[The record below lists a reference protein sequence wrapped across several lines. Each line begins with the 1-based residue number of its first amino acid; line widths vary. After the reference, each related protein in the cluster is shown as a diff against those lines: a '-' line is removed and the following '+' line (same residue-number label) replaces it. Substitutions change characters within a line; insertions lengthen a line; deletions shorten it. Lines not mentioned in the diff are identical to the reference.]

1 MAIYPDRR
9 GRVWGSR
16 YLSAHRLKFKSLHDS
31 LPLSHDRCSQHPHPS
46 AMRHIPAKQ
55 MGQMRFRLLVFLAFE
70 ILCGACT
77 HAQEVSDST
86 RVLRRGANLVLVPT
100 LIKTRSGAPVFGLTA
115 NDFIL
120 TDDGIEQKISLEENT
135 DSQPLALVIVV
146 QTGGAGGRRLDS
158 YRRLG
163 PLLDSMVGA
172 VPHRVAVVGF
182 DSEPHIEAEFT
193 PDLNNVAG
201 VMANLQPGDG
211 GAAILDSLGFAV
223 DLLRK
228 QPTSYRRAI
237 LSISE
242 TLDHGSQ
249 SKLEDALRAIDDT
262 NTTIYTLGFST
273 TKADMKQD
281 ADEFNSDLTPAPTH
295 GCLAKDQ
302 SNGSDTHPVQV
313 PDGKG
318 NNRAMQTFDCLSL
331 LAPPLFAAKMAAMAA
346 LDGMHR
352 NVPESVARLTGGE
365 YFKFENTR
373 SLERG
378 LITISNQIPNSYA
391 LSFSPQ
397 ADSPGLHAIDVRLKD
412 RTGLHV
418 DARKSYWADSSRA
431 PD

>member
-1 MAIYPDRR
+1 M
-9 GRVWGSR
+9 GHT
-16 YLSAHRLKFKSLHDS
+16 SAK
-31 LPLSHDRCSQHPHPS
+31 P
-46 AMRHIPAKQ
+46 IWQ
-55 MGQMRFRLLVFLAFE
+55 MKIHLLVFLAFE
-70 ILCGACT
+70 VLCGACMY
-77 HAQEVSDST
+77 AQDVSDST
-86 RVLRRGANLVLVPT
+86 PVLRRGANLVLVPT
-100 LIKTRSGAPVFGLTA
+100 MIKTSRGEPVFGLTA

-120 TDDGIEQKISLEENT
+120 TDDGIEQKLSLEENT

-163 PLLDSMVGA
+163 PLLDSIVGA

-182 DSEPHIEAEFT
+182 DSEPHIEAGFT
-193 PDLNNVAG
+193 PDLNNVAE
-201 VMANLQPGDG
+201 VMANLQPGNG

-242 TLDHGSQ
+242 TLDHGSRG
-249 SKLEDALRAIDDT
+249 KLEDALRAIDDT
-262 NTTIYTLGFST
+262 NTTIYSLGFST
-273 TKADMKQD
+273 TKADMQHE
-281 ADEFNSDLTPAPTH
+281 ADEFNSDLTPAPQH
-295 GCLAKDQ
+295 GCFARDQ
-302 SNGSDTHPVQV
+302 SNGSETHPVQV

-318 NNRAMQTFDCLSL
+318 NNRAMQTFDCLTL
-331 LAPPLFAAKMAAMAA
+331 LAPPLRAAKMATMAA

-352 NVPESVARLTGGE
+352 NVPQTVAQLTGGE

-373 SLERG
+373 GLERG
-378 LITISNQIPNSYA
+378 LITISNQVPNRYA
-391 LSFSPQ
+391 LSFSPS

-412 RTGLHV
+412 RAGLHV
-418 DARKSYWADSSRA
+418 DARKGYWADSSRT

>member
-1 MAIYPDRR
+1 M
-9 GRVWGSR
+9 R
-16 YLSAHRLKFKSLHDS
+16 YISAR
-31 LPLSHDRCSQHPHPS
+31 
-46 AMRHIPAKQ
+46 Q
-55 MGQMRFRLLVFLAFE
+55 MGQMKFGLLVFLAFE
-70 ILCGACT
+70 ILCGAWT
-77 HAQEVSDST
+77 HAQHVSDST
-86 RVLRRGANLVLVPT
+86 PVLRRGANLVLVPT
-100 LIKTRSGAPVFGLTA
+100 LIRTSSGEPVFGLTA

-120 TDDGIEQKISLEENT
+120 TDDGIEQKISLEEDT
-135 DSQPLALVIVV
+135 DRQPLALVIVV

-163 PLLDSMVGA
+163 PLLDSIVGA
-172 VPHRVAVVGF
+172 VPHHVAVVGF

-201 VMANLQPGDG
+201 VMANLQPGNG

-249 SKLEDALRAIDDT
+249 GKLDDALRAIDDT
-262 NTTIYTLGFST
+262 NTTIYSLGFST
-273 TKADMKQD
+273 TKADMKHQ
-281 ADEFNSDLTPAPTH
+281 ADEFNSDLTPAPAH

-331 LAPPLFAAKMAAMAA
+331 LAPPLRAAEMAAMAA

-352 NVPESVARLTGGE
+352 NVPKIVAQLTGGE

-378 LITISNQIPNSYA
+378 LIMISNQVPNRYA

-418 DARKSYWADSSRA
+418 DARKSYWADSAKA

>member
-1 MAIYPDRR
+1 
-9 GRVWGSR
+9 
-16 YLSAHRLKFKSLHDS
+16 
-31 LPLSHDRCSQHPHPS
+31 
-46 AMRHIPAKQ
+46 MRHIPAKQ
-55 MGQMRFRLLVFLAFE
+55 MGQMTFRLLVFLAFE

-86 RVLRRGANLVLVPT
+86 RVLHRGANLVLVPT
-100 LIKTRSGAPVFGLTA
+100 LIKTSSGEPVFGLTA

-163 PLLDSMVGA
+163 PLLDSIVGA
-172 VPHRVAVVGF
+172 VPHHVAVVGF

-223 DLLRK
+223 DLLRE
-228 QPTSYRRAI
+228 QPASYRRAI

-242 TLDHGSQ
+242 TLDHSSQ
-249 SKLEDALRAIDDT
+249 SKLKDALRVIGDT
-262 NTTIYTLGFST
+262 NTTIYSLGFST
-273 TKADMKQD
+273 TKADMKHD
-281 ADEFNSDLTPAPTH
+281 ADQFNSDITPAPTH

-318 NNRAMQTFDCLSL
+318 NNRAMQTFNCLSL

-378 LITISNQIPNSYA
+378 LITLSNQIPNSYA

-397 ADSPGLHAIDVRLKD
+397 PDSPGLHAIDVRLKD
-412 RTGLHV
+412 RTDLHL
-418 DARKSYWADSSRA
+418 DARKSYWADESPGLVR
-431 PD
+431 

>member
-1 MAIYPDRR
+1 MPM
-9 GRVWGSR
+9 
-16 YLSAHRLKFKSLHDS
+16 K
-31 LPLSHDRCSQHPHPS
+31 
-46 AMRHIPAKQ
+46 
-55 MGQMRFRLLVFLAFE
+55 FRLLVFLAFE
-70 ILCGACT
+70 VLCGACT
-77 HAQEVSDST
+77 HAQNVSDST
-86 RVLRRGANLVLVPT
+86 PVLGRGANLVFVPT
-100 LIKTRSGAPVFGLTA
+100 MIKTSRGEPVFGLTA
-115 NDFIL
+115 NDFVL
-120 TDDGIEQKISLEENT
+120 TDDGIERKISLEENT
-135 DSQPLALVIVV
+135 GSQPLAMVIVV

-163 PLLDSMVGA
+163 PLLDSMVGG

-182 DSEPHIEAEFT
+182 DSEPHIESEFT
-193 PDLNNVAG
+193 PDLNRVAG
-201 VMANLQPGDG
+201 VMANLEPGDG

-223 DLLRK
+223 GLLRS

-249 SKLEDALRAIDDT
+249 SKFEDALRAIGDT
-262 NTTIYTLGFST
+262 NTTIYSLGFST
-273 TKADMKQD
+273 TKADMTHD

-331 LAPPLFAAKMAAMAA
+331 LAPPLLAAKMATMAA

-365 YFKFENTR
+365 YFKFENRR

-378 LITISNQIPNSYA
+378 LITLSNQIPNSYV

-397 ADSPGLHAIDVRLKD
+397 GDGPGLHAIDVRLKD

-418 DARKSYWADSSRA
+418 DARKSYWADSSKA
-431 PD
+431 PN

>member
-1 MAIYPDRR
+1 
-9 GRVWGSR
+9 
-16 YLSAHRLKFKSLHDS
+16 
-31 LPLSHDRCSQHPHPS
+31 
-46 AMRHIPAKQ
+46 MRPISAKQ
-55 MGQMRFRLLVFLAFE
+55 MGQMKFRLLVFLAFE

-77 HAQEVSDST
+77 HAQDVSDSPP
-86 RVLRRGANLVLVPT
+86 VLRRGANLVLVPT
-100 LIKTRSGAPVFGLTA
+100 LIKTSSGEPVFGLTA

-158 YRRLG
+158 YRNLG
-163 PLLDSMVGA
+163 PLLDSIVGG
-172 VPHRVAVVGF
+172 VPHRVAVVKF

-193 PDLNNVAG
+193 PDLNNVAE
-201 VMANLQPGDG
+201 VMANLQPGNG

-249 SKLEDALRAIDDT
+249 GKLEYALRAIGDT
-262 NTTIYTLGFST
+262 NTTIYSLGFST
-273 TKADMKQD
+273 TKADMKHEE
-281 ADEFNSDLTPAPTH
+281 DEFNSDLTPAPEH
-295 GCLAKDQ
+295 GCFAKDQ
-302 SNGSDTHPVQV
+302 SNGSETHPVQV

-318 NNRAMQTFDCLSL
+318 NNRAMQTFDCISL
-331 LAPPLFAAKMAAMAA
+331 LAPPLRAAKVATMAA

-352 NVPESVARLTGGE
+352 NVPKTVAQLTGGE
-365 YFKFENTR
+365 YFNFENTR

-378 LITISNQIPNSYA
+378 LIAISNQVPNRYA
-391 LSFSPQ
+391 LSFSPP

-412 RTGLHV
+412 RTGLRV
-418 DARKSYWADSSRA
+418 DARKSYWADSSNA
-431 PD
+431 LD

>member
-1 MAIYPDRR
+1 MAVYPDSR

-31 LPLSHDRCSQHPHPS
+31 LPLSHDRCGHHPHPS
-46 AMRHIPAKQ
+46 PMRHIPAKQ
-55 MGQMRFRLLVFLAFE
+55 MGQMTFRLLVFLAFE

-86 RVLRRGANLVLVPT
+86 RVLHRGANLVLVPT
-100 LIKTRSGAPVFGLTA
+100 LIKTSSGEPVFGLTA

-146 QTGGAGGRRLDS
+146 QAGGAGGRRLDS

-172 VPHRVAVVGF
+172 VPHLVAVVGF
-182 DSEPHIEAEFT
+182 DSEPHIEGEFT
-193 PDLNNVAG
+193 PDLNKIG
-201 VMANLQPGDG
+201 EVMANLRPGNG
-211 GAAILDSLGFAV
+211 GAALLDSLGFAV

-228 QPTSYRRAI
+228 QPASYRRAI

-249 SKLEDALRAIDDT
+249 GKLEYALRAIDDT
-262 NTTIYTLGFST
+262 NKTIYSFGFST
-273 TKADMKQD
+273 TKTDMKHD
-281 ADEFNSDLTPAPTH
+281 ADEFNSDLTPAPEH

-378 LITISNQIPNSYA
+378 LITLSNQIPNSYV

-397 ADSPGLHAIDVRLKD
+397 GDGPGLHAIDVRLKD

-418 DARKSYWADSSRA
+418 DARKSYWADSSKA
-431 PD
+431 PN

>member
-1 MAIYPDRR
+1 M
-9 GRVWGSR
+9 
-16 YLSAHRLKFKSLHDS
+16 K
-31 LPLSHDRCSQHPHPS
+31 
-46 AMRHIPAKQ
+46 
-55 MGQMRFRLLVFLAFE
+55 FRLLVFLVFE
-70 ILCGACT
+70 VLCGACT
-77 HAQEVSDST
+77 HAQDVSDST
-86 RVLRRGANLVLVPT
+86 PILRRGANLVLVPT
-100 LIKTRSGAPVFGLTA
+100 LIKTSSGEPVFGLTT
-115 NDFIL
+115 NDFVL
-120 TDDGIEQKISLEENT
+120 TDDGVEQKISLEEHIE
-135 DSQPLALVIVV
+135 SQPLALVIVV

-163 PLLDSMVGA
+163 PLLDAVIGA

-193 PDLNNVAG
+193 PDLNDIGG
-201 VMANLQPGDG
+201 VMAELQPGDG
-211 GAAILDSLGFAV
+211 GAAILDSLAFAV

-228 QPTSYRRAI
+228 QPTNYRRAI

-249 SKLEDALRAIDDT
+249 SKLEDALRAIGDT
-262 NTTIYTLGFST
+262 NTTIYSLGFST
-273 TKADMKQD
+273 TKADMKHD
-281 ADEFNSDLTPAPTH
+281 ADEFNSDLTPAPAH

-302 SNGSDTHPVQV
+302 SNGSETHPVQV

-318 NNRAMQTFDCLSL
+318 NNRAMQTLDCLSL
-331 LAPPLFAAKMAAMAA
+331 LAPPLLAAKMAAMAA

-378 LITISNQIPNSYA
+378 LITLSNQIPNSYT

-397 ADSPGLHAIDVRLKD
+397 ADSPGFHAIDVRLKQ

-418 DARKSYWADSSRA
+418 DARRGYWAESSKA
-431 PD
+431 AD

>member
-1 MAIYPDRR
+1 MAVY
-9 GRVWGSR
+9 
-16 YLSAHRLKFKSLHDS
+16 
-31 LPLSHDRCSQHPHPS
+31 LPLV
-46 AMRHIPAKQ
+46 
-55 MGQMRFRLLVFLAFE
+55 VFLAFE
-70 ILCGACT
+70 ILCACT
-77 HAQEVSDST
+77 HSQEVPDST
-86 RVLRRGANLVLVPT
+86 SVLRRGANLVLVPT
-100 LIKTRSGAPVFGLTA
+100 LIKTRSGEPVFGLTV

-158 YRRLG
+158 YRSLG

-228 QPTSYRRAI
+228 QPTNYRRAI

-242 TLDHGSQ
+242 TLDHGSEG
-249 SKLEDALRAIDDT
+249 KLEDALRAIDDT
-262 NTTIYTLGFST
+262 NTTIYSLGFST
-273 TKADMKQD
+273 TKADMKHD
-281 ADEFNSDLTPAPTH
+281 ADEFNSDYTPAPTH
-295 GCLAKDQ
+295 GCFAKDQ
-302 SNGSDTHPVQV
+302 SNGSETHPVQV
-313 PDGKG
+313 PDGNR
-318 NNRAMQTFDCLSL
+318 NNRVMQTFDCLSL
-331 LAPPLFAAKMAAMAA
+331 LAPPLWAAKMATMAA
-346 LDGMHR
+346 LDGMRR

-365 YFKFENTR
+365 YFKFENAR

-378 LITISNQIPNSYA
+378 LIAISNRIPNSYA

-412 RTGLHV
+412 RTGLVV
-418 DARKSYWADSSRA
+418 DARRSYWADSSKA

>member
-1 MAIYPDRR
+1 MQR
-9 GRVWGSR
+9 
-16 YLSAHRLKFKSLHDS
+16 
-31 LPLSHDRCSQHPHPS
+31 
-46 AMRHIPAKQ
+46 IPAKQ
-55 MGQMRFRLLVFLAFE
+55 TGQMRFHLLVFLALE
-70 ILCGACT
+70 VLCSACT
-77 HAQEVSDST
+77 HTQELSDST

-100 LIKTRSGAPVFGLTA
+100 LIKTSRGEPVLGLTA

-120 TDDGIEQKISLEENT
+120 TDDGVEQKISLEENT

-172 VPHRVAVVGF
+172 VPHLVALVGF
-182 DSEPHIEAEFT
+182 DSGPHIEADFT

-201 VMANLQPGDG
+201 GMAKLQPGDG
-211 GAAILDSLGFAV
+211 GAAILDSLVFAV

-237 LSISE
+237 LSLSE

-262 NTTIYTLGFST
+262 NTTIYSLGFST
-273 TKADMKQD
+273 AKADMKHD
-281 ADEFNSDLTPAPTH
+281 AEEFNSDLTPAPSH

-331 LAPPLFAAKMAAMAA
+331 LAPPLLAAKMAAMAA
-346 LDGMHR
+346 LDGIHR
-352 NVPESVARLTGGE
+352 NVPEGVARLTGGE

-378 LITISNQIPNSYA
+378 LITISNQIPNRYA

-397 ADSPGLHAIDVRLKD
+397 MDSPGLHAIDVRLKD

-418 DARKSYWADSSRA
+418 DARRSYWADSFKI

>member
-1 MAIYPDRR
+1 MVIPDRR
-9 GRVWGSR
+9 GKVWGSR
-16 YLSAHRLKFKSLHDS
+16 YLSAHRLKFKSLCDA
-31 LPLSHDRCSQHPHPS
+31 LPPSHDTCSRPRHPS
-46 AMRHIPAKQ
+46 PMRHISAKQ
-55 MGQMRFRLLVFLAFE
+55 MGQMSFRLLVFLAFE
-70 ILCGACT
+70 VLCGACT
-77 HAQEVSDST
+77 HAQDVSNST
-86 RVLRRGANLVLVPT
+86 PVLRRGANLVLVPT
-100 LIKTRSGAPVFGLTA
+100 LIKTSSGEPVFGLTA

-120 TDDGIEQKISLEENT
+120 TDDGIEQNISLEENT

-163 PLLDSMVGA
+163 LLLDSMAGA

-228 QPTSYRRAI
+228 QPTGYRRAI

-262 NTTIYTLGFST
+262 NTTIYSLGFST
-273 TKADMKQD
+273 TKADMQHD

-352 NVPESVARLTGGE
+352 NVPETVARLTGGE

-378 LITISNQIPNSYA
+378 LITISNQIPNSYV

-397 ADSPGLHAIDVRLKD
+397 ADSPGLHAIDVRLRD

-418 DARKSYWADSSRA
+418 DARKSYWADSRTI
-431 PD
+431 D

>member
-1 MAIYPDRR
+1 M
-9 GRVWGSR
+9 
-16 YLSAHRLKFKSLHDS
+16 RLISV
-31 LPLSHDRCSQHPHPS
+31 R
-46 AMRHIPAKQ
+46 Q
-55 MGQMRFRLLVFLAFE
+55 MGQMKFRLLVLLAFQV
-70 ILCGACT
+70 LYGACT
-77 HAQEVSDST
+77 QAQDVSDPT
-86 RVLRRGANLVLVPT
+86 PVLRRGSNLVLVPT
-100 LIKTRSGAPVFGLTA
+100 LVKTGSGEPVFGLTA
-115 NDFIL
+115 DNFIL
-120 TDDGIEQKISLEENT
+120 TDDGIEQKIALEENT

-158 YRRLG
+158 YRTLG
-163 PLLDSMVGA
+163 PLLDSIAGA

-182 DSEPHIEAEFT
+182 DSEPHIEADFT
-193 PDLNNVAG
+193 PELNNVAG

-211 GAAILDSLGFAV
+211 GAAILDSLRFAV
-223 DLLRK
+223 DLLRN

-237 LSISE
+237 LSLSE

-249 SKLEDALRAIDDT
+249 STLEDALRAIDNT
-262 NTTIYTLGFST
+262 NTTIYSLGFST
-273 TKADMKQD
+273 TKADMKHD

-295 GCLAKDQ
+295 GCFAKDQ

-318 NNRAMQTFDCLSL
+318 NNRAMQMFNCLSL
-331 LAPPLFAAKMAAMAA
+331 LAPPLLAAEMATMAA
-346 LDGMHR
+346 LDGIHR

-378 LITISNQIPNSYA
+378 LITLSNQIPNGYA

-412 RTGLHV
+412 RTDLHV
-418 DARKSYWADSSRA
+418 DARRSYWADSSKA

>member
-1 MAIYPDRR
+1 MKL
-9 GRVWGSR
+9 RV
-16 YLSAHRLKFKSLHDS
+16 
-31 LPLSHDRCSQHPHPS
+31 
-46 AMRHIPAKQ
+46 
-55 MGQMRFRLLVFLAFE
+55 LVFLVFGV
-70 ILCGACT
+70 LYGVCT
-77 HAQEVSDST
+77 HAQDVSNST
-86 RVLRRGANLVLVPT
+86 PIVRRGANLVLVPT
-100 LIKTRSGAPVFGLTA
+100 LIKTSSGEPVFGLTA
-115 NDFIL
+115 KDFIL

-135 DSQPLALVIVV
+135 EGQPLALVIVV

-163 PLLDSMVGA
+163 PLLDAVVGA
-172 VPHRVAVVGF
+172 VPHRVAIVGF
-182 DSEPHIEAEFT
+182 DSEPHIEAGFT
-193 PDLNNVAG
+193 PDLNHIAG
-201 VMANLQPGDG
+201 VMADLQPGDG
-211 GAAILDSLGFAV
+211 GAAILDSLGLAV

-249 SKLEDALRAIDDT
+249 SKLEDALRAIGDT
-262 NTTIYTLGFST
+262 NTTIYSLGFST
-273 TKADMKQD
+273 TKADMKHD
-281 ADEFNSDLTPAPTH
+281 ADEFNSDYTPTPTH

-331 LAPPLFAAKMAAMAA
+331 LAPPLLAAKMAAMAA

-365 YFKFENTR
+365 YFNFENTR
-373 SLERG
+373 SLEHG
-378 LITISNQIPNSYA
+378 LITLSNQIPNSYI

-397 ADSPGLHAIDVRLKD
+397 ADSQGLHAINVRLKD

-418 DARKSYWADSSRA
+418 DARKSYWADSSNA
-431 PD
+431 PN

>member
-1 MAIYPDRR
+1 MAVYPDS
-9 GRVWGSR
+9 GGKVWGTR
-16 YLSAHRLKFKSLHDS
+16 YLFAHRINLESLHDS
-31 LPLSHDRCSQHPHPS
+31 LRPGHDRFSQRSYHPP
-46 AMRHIPAKQ
+46 RPRTLAKQ
-55 MGQMRFRLLVFLAFE
+55 MALMRFRLLVFLAFE
-70 ILCGACT
+70 VLCGACT

-86 RVLRRGANLVLVPT
+86 PVLRRSANLVLVPT
-100 LIKTRSGAPVFGLTA
+100 LVKTGRGEPVFGLA
-115 NDFIL
+115 ADDFLL
-120 TDDGIEQKISLEENT
+120 TDDGVEQKISLEENT

-158 YRRLG
+158 YRNLG
-163 PLLDSMVGA
+163 PLLDSMIGG

-182 DSEPHIEAEFT
+182 DSEPHLEAEFS
-193 PDLNNVAG
+193 PDLNKIVD
-201 VMANLQPGDG
+201 VMANLQPGNG

-228 QPTSYRRAI
+228 EPTSSRRAI
-237 LSISE
+237 LSMSE

-249 SKLEDALRAIDDT
+249 GRLEDALRAIDDT
-262 NTTIYTLGFST
+262 NTTIYSLGFST
-273 TKADMKQD
+273 TKADMQHD
-281 ADEFNSDLTPAPTH
+281 EDEFNSDLTPAPTH

-331 LAPPLFAAKMAAMAA
+331 LVPPLFVAKMATMAA

-352 NVPESVARLTGGE
+352 NVPETVARLTGGE

-378 LITISNQIPNSYA
+378 LITISNQIPNGYV
-391 LSFSPQ
+391 LSFSAP

-412 RTGLHV
+412 RSGLHV
-418 DARKSYWADSSRA
+418 DARKSYWADSSKP

>member
-1 MAIYPDRR
+1 M
-9 GRVWGSR
+9 S
-16 YLSAHRLKFKSLHDS
+16 
-31 LPLSHDRCSQHPHPS
+31 
-46 AMRHIPAKQ
+46 AKQ
-55 MGQMRFRLLVFLAFE
+55 LGQMKSRLFVFLAFE
-70 ILCGACT
+70 ILCGICT
-77 HAQEVSDST
+77 HPQDVSDSNHI
-86 RVLRRGANLVLVPT
+86 LRRGANLVLVPT
-100 LIKTRSGAPVFGLTA
+100 LVKTSNGEPVFGLTA
-115 NDFIL
+115 DNFIL

-163 PLLDSMVGA
+163 PLLDSVVGA

-193 PDLNNVAG
+193 PDLNNVAE
-201 VMANLQPGDG
+201 VMANLQPGNG

-223 DLLRK
+223 DLLRN

-237 LSISE
+237 LSLSE

-262 NTTIYTLGFST
+262 NTTIYSLGFST
-273 TKADMKQD
+273 TKADMQHD
-281 ADEFNSDLTPAPTH
+281 QEEFNSDLTPAPTH
-295 GCLAKDQ
+295 GCFAKDQ

-318 NNRAMQTFDCLSL
+318 NNRAMQTFNCLSL
-331 LAPPLFAAKMAAMAA
+331 LAPPLFIAEMATMAA
-346 LDGMHR
+346 LDSMHR

-412 RTGLHV
+412 RTDLHV
-418 DARKSYWADSSRA
+418 DARKSYWADSSKS

>member
-1 MAIYPDRR
+1 MT
-9 GRVWGSR
+9 
-16 YLSAHRLKFKSLHDS
+16 
-31 LPLSHDRCSQHPHPS
+31 
-46 AMRHIPAKQ
+46 
-55 MGQMRFRLLVFLAFE
+55 FRLLACLAFQA
-70 ILCGACT
+70 LCGVCM
-77 HAQEVSDST
+77 HAQDSSDPT
-86 RVLRRGANLVLVPT
+86 PVLRRGSNLVLVPT
-100 LIKTRSGAPVFGLTA
+100 LVKTSKGEPVFGLTA

-120 TDDGIEQKISLEENT
+120 TDDGIEQRVSLEEHT
-135 DSQPLALVIVV
+135 DGQPLALVIVV

-172 VPHRVAVVGF
+172 VPHHVAVVGF

-193 PDLNNVAG
+193 PDLNSIAG
-201 VMANLQPGDG
+201 VLAKLQPGNG
-211 GAAILDSLGFAV
+211 EAAILDSLGFAV
-223 DLLRK
+223 DLVRK
-228 QPTSYRRAI
+228 QPTNYRRAI

-262 NTTIYTLGFST
+262 NTTIYSLGFST
-273 TKADMKQD
+273 TKADMQHD

-318 NNRAMQTFDCLSL
+318 NNRAMQTFNCLTL
-331 LAPPLFAAKMAAMAA
+331 LAPPLFAAKMATMAA
-346 LDGMHR
+346 LDGIHR
-352 NVPESVARLTGGE
+352 NVPKSVARLTGGE
-365 YFKFENTR
+365 YYKFENER
-373 SLERG
+373 SLDRG

-397 ADSPGLHAIDVRLKD
+397 VDSPGLHAIDVRLKD
-412 RTGLHV
+412 RTDLHV
-418 DARKSYWADSSRA
+418 DARRSYWADNSKA
-431 PD
+431 PNEVRQLP

>member
-1 MAIYPDRR
+1 
-9 GRVWGSR
+9 
-16 YLSAHRLKFKSLHDS
+16 
-31 LPLSHDRCSQHPHPS
+31 
-46 AMRHIPAKQ
+46 
-55 MGQMRFRLLVFLAFE
+55 LLVCLTFQV
-70 ILCGACT
+70 LCGVWA
-77 HAQEVSDST
+77 HAQDTSDPIPILGRDS
-86 RVLRRGANLVLVPT
+86 NLVLVPT
-100 LIKTRSGAPVFGLTA
+100 LVKTSSGEPVFGLTA
-115 NDFIL
+115 DNFVL
-120 TDDGIEQKISLEENT
+120 TDNGIEQRIVLEENT
-135 DSQPLALVIVV
+135 DSQPLSLVIVV

-163 PLLDSMVGA
+163 PLLDSIVGA

-193 PDLNNVAG
+193 PDLNSVAG

-211 GAAILDSLGFAV
+211 GAAILDSLGFAI

-228 QPTSYRRAI
+228 QPISYRRAI

-262 NTTIYTLGFST
+262 NTTIYSLGFST
-273 TKADMKQD
+273 TKADMKHD

-313 PDGKG
+313 PDGNG

-346 LDGMHR
+346 LDGMRR

-373 SLERG
+373 SLEHG

-391 LSFSPQ
+391 LSFSPH
-397 ADSPGLHAIDVRLKD
+397 ADSPGLHAINVRLKD
-412 RTGLHV
+412 RNGLHV
-418 DARKSYWADSSRA
+418 EARRSYWAGETRDRQDN
-431 PD
+431 PQ

>member
-1 MAIYPDRR
+1 M
-9 GRVWGSR
+9 
-16 YLSAHRLKFKSLHDS
+16 LEC
-31 LPLSHDRCSQHPHPS
+31 HDRYRQHSPAS
-46 AMRHIPAKQ
+46 AMPHISAKQ
-55 MGQMRFRLLVFLAFE
+55 MGQMKLRLLVLLAVQV
-70 ILCGACT
+70 LCGACL
-77 HAQEVSDST
+77 HAQDVSDPT
-86 RVLRRGANLVLVPT
+86 LVLRRGSNLVLVPT
-100 LIKTRSGAPVFGLTA
+100 LVKTGSGEPVFGLTA
-115 NDFIL
+115 DDFIL
-120 TDDGIEQKISLEENT
+120 TDDGIEQKLTLEEDT

-146 QTGGAGGRRLDS
+146 QIGGAGGRRLDS

-172 VPHRVAVVGF
+172 VPHRVALVGF

-193 PDLNNVAG
+193 PDLDNVAR
-201 VMANLQPGDG
+201 VMENLLPGDG
-211 GAAILDSLGFAV
+211 GAAILDSLRFAV

-228 QPTSYRRAI
+228 QPTGYRRAI
-237 LSISE
+237 LSFSE

-262 NTTIYTLGFST
+262 NTTIYSLGFST
-273 TKADMKQD
+273 TKADMQHD

-302 SNGSDTHPVQV
+302 SNGSDTHPVEV

-318 NNRAMQTFDCLSL
+318 NNRAMQTFNCLTL
-331 LAPPLFAAKMAAMAA
+331 LAPPLFAAKMATMAA
-346 LDGMHR
+346 LDGIHR
-352 NVPESVARLTGGE
+352 NVPESVAVLTGGE
-365 YFKFENTR
+365 YFRFENRRT
-373 SLERG
+373 LERG
-378 LITISNQIPNSYA
+378 LITLSNQIPNSYA

-418 DARKSYWADSSRA
+418 DARRSYWADSSKA

>member
-1 MAIYPDRR
+1 
-9 GRVWGSR
+9 
-16 YLSAHRLKFKSLHDS
+16 
-31 LPLSHDRCSQHPHPS
+31 
-46 AMRHIPAKQ
+46 MRHISAKP
-55 MGQMRFRLLVFLAFE
+55 MGQMKFHLLVFLVFDV
-70 ILCGACT
+70 LCGACT
-77 HAQEVSDST
+77 YAQDVSDST
-86 RVLRRGANLVLVPT
+86 PVLRRGANLVMVPT
-100 LIKTRSGAPVFGLTA
+100 MIKTSRGEPVFGLTA

-120 TDDGIEQKISLEENT
+120 TDDGIEQKLSLEENT

-163 PLLDSMVGA
+163 PLLDSIVGA

-182 DSEPHIEAEFT
+182 DSEPRIEAGFT
-193 PDLNNVAG
+193 PDLNNVAE
-201 VMANLQPGDG
+201 VMANLQPGNG

-242 TLDHGSQ
+242 TLDHGSRG
-249 SKLEDALRAIDDT
+249 KLEDALRAIDDT
-262 NTTIYTLGFST
+262 NTTIYSLGFST
-273 TKADMKQD
+273 TKSDMQHE
-281 ADEFNSDLTPAPTH
+281 ADEFNSDLTPAPQH
-295 GCLAKDQ
+295 GCFARDQ
-302 SNGSDTHPVQV
+302 SNGSETHPVQV

-318 NNRAMQTFDCLSL
+318 NNRAMQTFDCLTL
-331 LAPPLFAAKMAAMAA
+331 LAPPLRAAKMATMAA

-352 NVPESVARLTGGE
+352 NVPQTVAQLTGGE

-378 LITISNQIPNSYA
+378 LITISNHVPNRYA
-391 LSFSPQ
+391 LSFSPP
-397 ADSPGLHAIDVRLKD
+397 ADSPGLHAIDVRLKG
-412 RTGLHV
+412 RTGLHL

>member
-1 MAIYPDRR
+1 MPI
-9 GRVWGSR
+9 
-16 YLSAHRLKFKSLHDS
+16 K
-31 LPLSHDRCSQHPHPS
+31 
-46 AMRHIPAKQ
+46 
-55 MGQMRFRLLVFLAFE
+55 FRLLVLLAFE
-70 ILCGACT
+70 ILCGAWT
-77 HAQEVSDST
+77 HAQDVSDST
-86 RVLRRGANLVLVPT
+86 PVLRRDANLVLVPT
-100 LIKTRSGAPVFGLTA
+100 LIKSSSGEPVFGLTA

-120 TDDGIEQKISLEENT
+120 TDDGIEQKISLAENT

-158 YRRLG
+158 YRSLG

-172 VPHRVAVVGF
+172 VPHHVAVVGF
-182 DSEPHIEAEFT
+182 DSEPHIETEFT
-193 PDLNNVAG
+193 ADLNHVAG
-201 VMANLQPGDG
+201 VMADLQPGDG
-211 GAAILDSLGFAV
+211 GAAILDSLAFAV

-242 TLDHGSQ
+242 TLDHGSKG
-249 SKLEDALRAIDDT
+249 KLEDALRAIGDT
-262 NTTIYTLGFST
+262 NTTIYSLGFST
-273 TKADMKQD
+273 TKADMKHD
-281 ADEFNSDLTPAPTH
+281 SDEFNSDLTPAPTH

-331 LAPPLFAAKMAAMAA
+331 LAPPLLAAKMAAMAV

-378 LITISNQIPNSYA
+378 LITLSNQIPNSYI

-397 ADSPGLHAIDVRLKD
+397 ADSPGLHAIDVRLKK

-418 DARKSYWADSSRA
+418 DARKGYWADSSR
-431 PD
+431 PPN